1 MRFLIIDDSV
11 PMRRIVANVLA
22 RLGHT
27 DVVLA
32 PNGRDALRRL
42 ETEQIDFVITDWYM
56 PEMTGLEFLRHV
68 RANPATR
75 EVPILIVTANA
86 SKADVTQAVKLGVD
100 GYILKPFTADFL
112 KARIE
117 AICAGRAQG
126 EAVNA
131 TEDIARATGVSEA
144 LTSEPVDAEP
154 VDGEPLEPQ
163 PAEAEAVAAN

>member
-1 MRFLIIDDSV
+1 MLFLIIDDSV

-75 EVPILIVTANA
+75 DVPILIVTANG

-112 KARIE
+112 KERIE

-126 EAVNA
+126 DAASAPDALACA
-131 TEDIARATGVSEA
+131 TDISEA
-144 LTSEPVDAEP
+144 LTTEPADAEP
-154 VDGEPLEPQ
+154 V
-163 PAEAEAVAAN
+163 AAS